1 VPRALAVALLL
12 LAAAPAHGQLSG
24 QIALSTDYR
33 FRGISLSDGPAIEG
47 SLSYDHSSGLFAGV
61 FASNVDTRGEEGVG
75 VQAYGGYARRWGDAR
90 AWDVGL
96 VGYSYP
102 PSPQGRRYDFVE
114 LFAGAT
120 LERLGLR
127 MYVSND
133 FYGSGDPSVY
143 GEGSAAVPIAPW
155 LTLGA
160 HLGVQGVWPQDGSG
174 SSPQTRVDARIGLTA
189 EVAGFAVD
197 LSFVTTN
204 ASDDNCLAGRDR
216 CDPGL
221 VLRISRGF

>member
-1 VPRALAVALLL
+1 VLRALPVAVLL
-12 LAAAPAHGQLSG
+12 LAAAPVCAQLSG
-24 QIALSTDYR
+24 QIALTTDYR

-47 SLSYDHSSGLFAGV
+47 SLSYDHSSGLFGGV
-61 FASNVDTRGEEGVG
+61 FASNVDLRQEGVG
-75 VQAYGGYARRWGDAR
+75 IQAYGGYARRWGDAR
-90 AWDVGL
+90 AWDVGV

-102 PSPQGRRYDFVE
+102 PAPQGRRYDFVE

-127 MYVSND
+127 VYISND

-143 GEGSAAVPIAPW
+143 GEGSVAVPLTSR

-174 SSPQTRVDARIGLTA
+174 SSPQTRLDARIGLTA
-189 EVAGFAVD
+189 EAAGFAVD

-216 CDPGL
+216 CEPGL
-221 VLRISRGF
+221 VLTISRGF

>member
-1 VPRALAVALLL
+1 MPRALAVAVLL
-12 LAAAPAHGQLSG
+12 LAAAPAYAQLSG
-24 QIALSTDYR
+24 QIALTTDYR
-33 FRGISLSDGPAIEG
+33 FRGVSLSDGPAIQG

-61 FASNVDTRGEEGVG
+61 FAANVDLRQEGVG

-90 AWDVGL
+90 AWDVGV

-102 PSPQGRRYDFVE
+102 SGPRGRRYDFVE

-127 MYVSND
+127 VYVSND
-133 FYGSGDPSVY
+133 FYGSGDPSVD
-143 GEGSAAVPIAPW
+143 GEGSIAVPLTTW

-160 HLGVQGVWPQDGSG
+160 HLGLQGVWPQDGSG
-174 SSPQTRVDARIGLTA
+174 SSPQTRLDARIGVTA

-204 ASDDNCLAGRDR
+204 ASDDNCLAGRGR

-221 VLRISRGF
+221 VLTISRGF